1 MINFYDFE
9 VFKFDWMVVIINP
22 VEKKITRIVNNYD
35 EFKKY
40 YELHKNEIWSGY
52 NSRAYDSIIAKAVL
66 LGMDVKYVSDCIII
80 NRLKEWEID
89 RRFQKIK
96 LYDYDCIQPLR
107 SLKEIEAFQG
117 HAIYE
122 SEIDFNLDRKLTE
135 SEIEETLRYCQ
146 NDVEELVNVFELT
159 KEDFYAQINLIKTFD
174 MPKSAI
180 GKTKSQLTADI
191 IGCIKTEHFDEWDIS
206 IVNSLKLNK
215 YSFVREWFLNPENHN
230 YKKSLDVDISGVPH
244 SFGWGGLH
252 GAISKPIHRKGLLL
266 HVDVTSFYPS
276 MMIEYDFLTR
286 NCKDK
291 SAYRD
296 IYNKR
301 VALKKA
307 GKSKEQA
314 PYKIVLNATYGIS
327 KAEGKA
333 YDPRQANNICING
346 QLLLLDLIEKLE
358 GHCELIQ
365 SNTDGLIIQI
375 EDTDEAFNCVD
386 DICYEWETRTRMKLG
401 FDVISEIW
409 QGDVNNYIFR
419 FENGKLERKGSYVKE
434 LSELENDLPIVNEA
448 IVKYLTENIHVEK
461 TVCECTDMMQ
471 FQRVVKV
478 SGNYDHAWHNGKKL
492 HGKCFRVFASK
503 SPADTYIGKCKGIGA
518 TIEKFSNTPEHCF
531 IDNGIVRN
539 KTVNNN
545 LDKNW
550 YINIAKKRLAEKFGV
565 DFGENIQL
573 ELFSRPKKKTEHNVK
588 IKRELDPMDIF

>member
-22 VEKKITRIVNNYD
+22 VEKKINRIVNNYD

-52 NSRAYDSIIAKAVL
+52 NSRAYDSVIAKAVL

-96 LYDYDCIQPLR
+96 LYDYDCIHPLR

-122 SEIDFNLDRKLTE
+122 SEIDFNIDRKLTE
-135 SEIEETLRYCQ
+135 SEIEETLLYCQ

-159 KEDFYAQINLIKTFD
+159 KEDFYAQINLIKTFNLP
-174 MPKSAI
+174 MSAI
-180 GKTKSQLTADI
+180 RKTKSQLTADI
-191 IGCIKTEHFDEWDIS
+191 IGCEKTEHFDEWDIT

-215 YSFVREWFLNPENHN
+215 YSFVRDWFMAPENHN
-230 YKKSLDVDISGVPH
+230 YKKSLDIEVAGVPH

-252 GAISKPIHRKGLLL
+252 GAIPRPIHRKGLLL

-314 PYKIVLNATYGIS
+314 PYKTVLNATYGIS

-375 EDTDEAFNCVD
+375 EDTDDAFNFID
-386 DICYEWETRTRMKLG
+386 DICYEWESRTRMKLG
-401 FDVISEIW
+401 FDIISEIW

-419 FENGKLERKGSYVKE
+419 FENGKLERKGVYVKE

-448 IVKYLTENIHVEK
+448 IAKYLTENIPVAK

-518 TIEKFSNTPEHCF
+518 TIEKFPNTPEHCF

-539 KTVNNN
+539 KTVADN

-573 ELFSRPKKKTEHNVK
+573 ELFSRPKKKTEHKVK